1 MVNVTV
7 ESTPNPATMK
17 FLPGRPVLAE
27 GTANFAS
34 QDAAEASTLARRLFG
49 IAGVRG
55 VFFGSDF
62 ISVAKGECADWLD
75 LETAVA
81 SAISIHFEAG
91 LPVVGAAK
99 EEETDTDIED
109 EVVARI
115 RELIDNR
122 VRPSVALDGGD
133 IIFRSFDDGIV
144 RVSLRGACAGCPSS
158 AGTLK
163 MGVENLLRHYVP
175 AVQAV
180 EAAD

>member
-1 MVNVTV
+1 MVNVKV

-17 FLPGRPVLAE
+17 FLPGGPVLEE

-34 QDAAEASTLARRLFG
+34 PDAAESSTLARRLFG
-49 IAGVRG
+49 IEGVRG

-62 ISVAKGECADWLD
+62 ISVAKSEGADWLD

-81 SAISIHFEAG
+81 SAISTHFEAG
-91 LPVVGAAK
+91 LPVVEAA
-99 EEETDTDIED
+99 EEEEDDTDVED
-109 EVVARI
+109 AVVARI

-122 VRPSVALDGGD
+122 IRPSVALDGGD